1 MDSDSL
7 PILGFGISG
16 YRSFGQEGQR
26 FGPCSQINLLI
37 GQNNSGKSNA
47 LRFLQDRYRFLTASA
62 GAFPKV
68 DGLERHISTPD
79 CQPRLS
85 VAIRVKEETRT
96 RWAEA
101 LRRRGIPPALDGLLK
116 QLESCGDG
124 YWLELELPAGGDR
137 LRPTE
142 RMIKAVT
149 AAHGSGPQYLASA
162 SMALFNRSS
171 SADRENALNLIN
183 DLWNNG
189 MEVAECLTIPAIRQ
203 PGAAEYDAAKL
214 GGEDLVHRLAR
225 LQNPDF
231 DQQNLKED
239 FRRVER
245 FLQSVT
251 DRRDA
256 HLEIPYERKTVVV
269 HMDGRSLPLSALG
282 TGIHEVV
289 ILAAVATVFH
299 RRIICIE
306 EPEVHLHP
314 LLQRKLLRYLEQET
328 DNQYFISTHSAHILN
343 REGTSVFHV
352 HLEGGRSVVTVATA
366 SHELFSICHDLG
378 YQASD
383 LLQTNCVIWV
393 EGPSDRIY
401 LQAWIKLLRP
411 DLEEGLDYS
420 IMFYGGRL
428 LSHLSPDDSEAEEF
442 ISLRLLNRHSC
453 VIMDSDRQKV
463 EDSINSTKQRIID
476 KWGSHPGF
484 AWLTDGREIENY
496 VEPKAMLEA
505 LNNVA
510 PKKTHELAQDKY
522 FAAIGK
528 EGGHPLAD
536 KIKVAHWL
544 VEKERLSLDV
554 LDLRQ
559 KIEQLCSF
567 IDTANQITPPNPAA
581 AEAAGR

>member
-1 MDSDSL
+1 M
-7 PILGFGISG
+7 
-16 YRSFGQEGQR
+16 E
-26 FGPCSQINLLI
+26 
-37 GQNNSGKSNA
+37 
-47 LRFLQDRYRFLTASA
+47 
-62 GAFPKV
+62 
-68 DGLERHISTPD
+68 
-79 CQPRLS
+79 
-85 VAIRVKEETRT
+85 
-96 RWAEA
+96 
-101 LRRRGIPPALDGLLK
+101 
-116 QLESCGDG
+116 
-124 YWLELELPAGGDR
+124 
-137 LRPTE
+137 
-142 RMIKAVT
+142 
-149 AAHGSGPQYLASA
+149 
-162 SMALFNRSS
+162 MA
-171 SADRENALNLIN
+171 D
-183 DLWNNG
+183 
-189 MEVAECLTIPAIRQ
+189 CLTIPAIRQ
-203 PGAAEYDAAKL
+203 PGVAEYDAAKL

-225 LQNPDF
+225 LQNPSHNE
-231 DQQNLKED
+231 QHLKED
-239 FRRVER
+239 FRRVEG

-251 DRRDA
+251 DRPNA
-256 HLEIPYERKTVVV
+256 HLEIPYQRNMVVV

-299 RRIICIE
+299 RRVICIE

-352 HLEGGRSVVTVATA
+352 RLEAGSSAVTVATA
-366 SHELFSICHDLG
+366 NHELFSICHDLG

-463 EDSINSTKQRIID
+463 EGSINSTKQRIID
-476 KWGSHPGF
+476 RWGSHPGF
-484 AWLTDGREIENY
+484 AWLTEGREIENY
-496 VEPKAMLEA
+496 VDPKVMLEA
-505 LNNVA
+505 LNSVA

-522 FAAIGK
+522 SAQIGK
-528 EGGHPLAD
+528 DAGGHPLAD
-536 KIKVAHWL
+536 KIKVARWL
-544 VEKERLSLDV
+544 VDNDRLTLET
-554 LDLRQ
+554 LDLRE
-559 KIEQLCSF
+559 KIEQICSF
-567 IDTANQITPPNPAA
+567 IDVANQVTVTNVT
-581 AEAAGR
+581 AEVARR